1 MLLGYT
7 IFSHRLRNFIVY
19 RPVPSVKR
27 LFTCCKL
34 TLENASHS
42 SLRYVTLFW
51 ANAIVVVTIRLTMSH
66 QADAKRLFDSRGYT
80 GATIHDQNPV
90 HLLEKPVR
98 DRIIES
104 YYWKEQCFAVNEAT
118 LCDRAANLT
127 FIGGTYGQQK
137 PTPFLCLAMKLLQ
150 LMPERD
156 IILEYL
162 RQEEF
167 KYLTALAAFYIRLT
181 FDAKEV
187 YEVLEPLLGD
197 WRKLRRRTRDGGYAL
212 SYIDQF
218 VDDLLTKDRVC
229 GTSLRKLPQRTVLE
243 DLGVLEVRESP
254 LGDELDG
261 LDDEEDEVVEVEAQL
276 NGAEEEAQSSPE
288 RNQNGAEHID
298 SDG

>member
-1 MLLGYT
+1 
-7 IFSHRLRNFIVY
+7 
-19 RPVPSVKR
+19 
-27 LFTCCKL
+27 
-34 TLENASHS
+34 
-42 SLRYVTLFW
+42 
-51 ANAIVVVTIRLTMSH
+51 MSH

-156 IILEYL
+156 IMLEYL

-181 FDAKEV
+181 FDAKDV
-187 YEVLEPLLGD
+187 YGVLEPLLGD

-276 NGAEEEAQSSPE
+276 NGAEEAAQSTLDW
-288 RNQNGAEHID
+288 NQNGVEQID